1 MKQILAIVLLC
12 SISSAHA
19 AELILG
25 DAAKG
30 KTLHNRDCVAC
41 HDSSV
46 YTRPNRIKTLS
57 GLEKRVQMCSSM
69 LNKGYTDDDQANL
82 VKYLNDTYYKF

>member
-1 MKQILAIVLLC
+1 MRLVMACVAMMSFGL
-12 SISSAHA
+12 AHA
-19 AELILG
+19 ADLILG

-30 KTLHNRDCVAC
+30 KELHNRDCVAC

-46 YTRPNRIKTLS
+46 YTRQNRIKTLS
-57 GLEKRVQMCSSM
+57 GLEQRVRMCSEM
-69 LNKGYTDDDQANL
+69 LNKGYSEDDQANI